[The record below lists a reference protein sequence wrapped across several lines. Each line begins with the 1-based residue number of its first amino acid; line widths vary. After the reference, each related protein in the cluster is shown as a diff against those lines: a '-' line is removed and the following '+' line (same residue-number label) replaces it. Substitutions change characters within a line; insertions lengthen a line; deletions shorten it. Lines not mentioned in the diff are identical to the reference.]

1 MSLSRSLKIAQTKVR
16 NILNVFNPSR
26 YTPEVVNANKD
37 SWIKKAEDA
46 FDVVTELSLDL
57 EECVSQD
64 EAQDI
69 LNSNEALM
77 DEIAKFVFSINIAAL
92 SSNVLHPQASETS
105 FDVSENQPKL
115 DHGQF
120 PTFPQSQC
128 LESEPRGCIPD
139 SIKIINDASPV
150 EIIQTEVEDLIDI
163 VQSVLQNQLK
173 LVSVDQ
179 RFRGQVFNY
188 GTVSTVLLPIQETH
202 VMLQM
207 SSGSIQR
214 RVDSIFIYLLL
225 SCMGAGVDCHQSGLP
240 PLSSMNVLEE
250 LPLRSVARALD
261 REVFQ
266 PQMFGDSFQH
276 SAI

>member
-150 EIIQTEVEDLIDI
+150 EIIQTEVEDLIDV

-188 GTVSTVLLPIQETH
+188 GTVSTVLLKFPIQETH

-214 RVDSIFIYLLL
+214 RVDSIFTYLLL
-225 SCMGAGVDCHQSGLP
+225 SCMGAGVDCHQSGLSPLP
-240 PLSSMNVLEE
+240 P
-250 LPLRSVARALD
+250 
-261 REVFQ
+261 
-266 PQMFGDSFQH
+266 PQ
-276 SAI
+276 